1 MMEKLQKLTS
11 VWRKNSPREF
21 FHKLRLY
28 LQIRLFDRFNPAPLF
43 VYRRTRRLLDEML
56 QGEYRHVIL
65 WRSSFGYS
73 VPLFQ
78 RPQHIARAFAKSGSL
93 VIYEVSRMTDGGRL
107 PRQQEPGL
115 WLFPMQNLFLRRLLM
130 RALRRC
136 PHPKY
141 VQLYS
146 TDWQLRARDLQSY
159 QKAGFGLIYEYVDH
173 LDPALSGTGELPKNV
188 REKFDL
194 VMRDR
199 RVLIAA
205 TAQAL
210 YEDAARRRG
219 SSERLVLSSNGV
231 DYAFFQQFD
240 SFTFEP
246 AFRRILDLGR
256 PIVCYY
262 GALASWF
269 DYTLVKK
276 IAATGLYSLVL
287 IGIKYDDSFD
297 RQLHDTENV
306 YFLGPRNYQ
315 VLKYYARAADV
326 LIIPF
331 VQNELTQSTNP
342 VKLFEY
348 MALRK
353 PIVATD
359 LRECRRYRSVL
370 LANSHEDFLNQLK
383 RALALRDD
391 PALLSLLDRDAREN
405 DWSKKAQLILDL
417 L

>member
-1 MMEKLQKLTS
+1 MREKLQKLKS
-11 VWRKNSPREF
+11 AWCKYSPREF
-21 FHKLRLY
+21 FHKLYLY
-28 LQIRLFDRFNPAPLF
+28 LRLCLIDRFSLRTLL
-43 VYRRTRRLLDEML
+43 VYPRTRRLLREML
-56 QGEYRHVIL
+56 RGEYRRVIL
-65 WRSSFGYS
+65 WRSSFGYA

-93 VIYEVSRMTDGGRL
+93 VIYEVSRMTDDCCL

-115 WLFPMQNLFLRRLLM
+115 WLFPTQNLFLRCLLM

-136 PHPKY
+136 SLPKY

-146 TDWQLRARDLQSY
+146 TDWQLRARDLQAY

-188 REKFDL
+188 REKFEF

-199 RVLIAA
+199 SVYIAA
-205 TAQAL
+205 TAHAL

-219 SSERLVLSSNGV
+219 GTERLVLSTNGV
-231 DYAFFQQFD
+231 NYAFFQHFE
-240 SFTFEP
+240 SFSFEA
-246 AFRRILDLGR
+246 AFQRILALGK

-269 DYTLVKK
+269 DYALAKK
-276 IAATGLYSLVL
+276 IAATGRYSLVL
-287 IGIKYDDSFD
+287 IGIKYDDSYD
-297 RQLHDTENV
+297 SQLRGTENV
-306 YFLGPRNYQ
+306 YFLGPRDYR

-331 VQNELTQSTNP
+331 IQNELTQSTNP

-348 MALRK
+348 MALQK
-353 PIVATD
+353 PIVTTD
-359 LRECRRYRSVL
+359 LSECRRYRSVL
-370 LANSHEDFLNQLK
+370 VADTHEDFLKKLE
-383 RALALRDD
+383 LALTLRGD
-391 PALLSLLDRDAREN
+391 PALLSLLDREAREN